1 MKEGSRV
8 SWQGGSKM
16 TDFKSNSLDKTFAE
30 ILFVQGIS
38 VTK

>member
-1 MKEGSRV
+1 MAVGTRV

-16 TDFKSNSLDKTFAE
+16 TNFRSSSLDKTFDE

-38 VTK
+38 TTQ